1 MSLDTIDLFERRLKD
16 NVGHFFF
23 SERFQGALMQ
33 IWKSPYMFV
42 FI

>member
-1 MSLDTIDLFERRLKD
+1 MNHEIKTKRCTFSFVYDIDVEA
-16 NVGHFFF
+16 
-23 SERFQGALMQ
+23 ALMQ